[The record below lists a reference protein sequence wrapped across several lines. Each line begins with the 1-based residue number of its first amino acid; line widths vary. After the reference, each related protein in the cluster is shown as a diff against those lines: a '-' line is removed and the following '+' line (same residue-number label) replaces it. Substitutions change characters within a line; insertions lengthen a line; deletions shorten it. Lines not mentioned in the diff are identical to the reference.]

1 MGLDLCE
8 MLADWECPEGDVAAR
23 IVRGRDGRDVVQL
36 RIEMGLLQMS
46 LEGRPDGRRHH
57 GLTDAQEFVRHEWK
71 AGHTKLSPGTWDE
84 LEREFSQYNYRRVAL
99 SAIVDEYVR
108 AERGTAARPYLIR
121 ALADI
126 DACEGIIEL
135 LQAGR
140 GDTAELE
147 QHLPTFAFNRA
158 RLRAQLR
165 VADQQFDEAVEEV
178 ARGRRQLDALLTDAG
193 LEMDERAQDPGLA
206 YLRELEQQIRRQ
218 YGIRMTLRERLE
230 AAVEAE
236 DFETAAQLRDE
247 LRRRSGAVRSLPAPG
262 DGAE

>member
-1 MGLDLCE
+1 MGLDLRE
-8 MLADWECPEGDVAAR
+8 MLAEWDCPEGDVAAR

-46 LEGRPDGRRHH
+46 LEGRPDSRRHH
-57 GLTDAQEFVRHEWK
+57 GMTDAQEFVRHEWK
-71 AGHTKLSPGTWDE
+71 TGRTKLEPGIWEE
-84 LEREFSQYNYRRVAL
+84 LEREFTQYNYRRVAL
-99 SAIVDEYVR
+99 SAVVDELVR
-108 AERGTAARPYLIR
+108 AERGVTARSYLIR

-135 LQAGR
+135 LQMGR
-140 GDTAELE
+140 GDADELE

-165 VADQQFDEAVEEV
+165 VTDQQFDEAVEEV
-178 ARGRRQLDALLTDAG
+178 SRGRQQLDALLTDAG
-193 LEMDERAQDPGLA
+193 LEMDERSQDPGLA

-247 LRRRSGAVRSLPAPG
+247 LRRRTSAGRSLPAPR
-262 DGAE
+262 DQAN